1 MYVKKF
7 SSFSR
12 ILKEDAHK
20 RNCLTVYLLAGATL
34 SEMPTFVALPT
45 SHHFHPSLSPV
56 VSLTLGI
63 LHELMRTQMLA
74 KPSSDLLHRELEA
87 TTGVAAHNDIHD
99 DLSSLDLEILC
110 EARALAQNRFL

>member
-1 MYVKKF
+1 
-7 SSFSR
+7 
-12 ILKEDAHK
+12 
-20 RNCLTVYLLAGATL
+20 
-34 SEMPTFVALPT
+34 
-45 SHHFHPSLSPV
+45 
-56 VSLTLGI
+56 
-63 LHELMRTQMLA
+63 MLA